1 MPFGASLTENVRCTL
16 TSSAGATA
24 GGSTM
29 GSSVADAEDSE
40 EVVSLL
46 DSEVAEV
53 SAVVCVALVYTDDVR
68 CVVASGLPAQAETP
82 AARIIA
88 SANAKNFFM
97 GLSPFLIFLFI
108 KYIEKTMAF
117 AEKLK

>member
-1 MPFGASLTENVRCTL
+1 MPFGASLTENVRCAL

-24 GGSTM
+24 GGSVT
-29 GSSVADAEDSE
+29 DAEDSE
-40 EVVSLL
+40 EVVSFC

-53 SAVVCVALVYTDDVR
+53 SAVVYVALVDTDDVR

>member
-1 MPFGASLTENVRCTL
+1 MPFGASLTENVRCAL

-53 SAVVCVALVYTDDVR
+53 SAVVCVSEMVVLLVDSICDD
-68 CVVASGLPAQAETP
+68 AH
-82 AARIIA
+82 
-88 SANAKNFFM
+88 
-97 GLSPFLIFLFI
+97 
-108 KYIEKTMAF
+108 
-117 AEKLK
+117 